1 MASWDG
7 QTNPRTGRPFQSQA
21 EYDDYLGWYSGQ
33 QSASKASAEASD
45 KSSRNAGPG
54 YSWGNTQSSW
64 VDPSSGY
71 VYFGDYSGYMKDSN
85 GNGDIVLPSD
95 YAKQLYDQGQKGSG
109 YIDPHT
115 GQYYYNTTG
124 SRDDPTKP
132 GYEAV
137 WDPAGD
143 HKYNVAAEQNSRTYD
158 YQADYGL
165 GPGSEGI
172 IPITHDASGTPTSFY
187 AGTRGGG
194 GQIFTSFADAKTARD
209 SYAAWYPSQHPD
221 QNPQAPT
228 QTPTQTQ
235 QPTGELLNPGAGEN
249 YFDST
254 KDFYTKPSEASQYWG
269 QTKNQ
274 PTNAQQQW
282 NAYSGI
288 FGNPEALDDVYQ
300 RGLKQ
305 AQVTLDRKSAS
316 AGWGDSGAAA
326 RATGNLGVAFT
337 DAATKARENWALTGG
352 QLASAA
358 DTANN
363 QKFGQALNVD
373 QGDLARMTA
382 GQSAANSA
390 ENLQQNRLTGGLNS
404 ALQLGQLESGLIYS
418 GLTSAQQQDLQLQ
431 LAGLQ
436 LKQQQGQLSAEQA
449 YAEAQNYLQALGVAG
464 NAAVNYY
471 VTQKLGKKAA

>member
-1 MASWDG
+1 MYE
-7 QTNPRTGRPFQSQA
+7 TGGLEGA
-21 EYDDYLGWYSGQ
+21 
-33 QSASKASAEASD
+33 
-45 KSSRNAGPG
+45 
-54 YSWGNTQSSW
+54 
-64 VDPSSGY
+64 
-71 VYFGDYSGYMKDSN
+71 
-85 GNGDIVLPSD
+85 
-95 YAKQLYDQGQKGSG
+95 G

-115 GQYYYNTTG
+115 GQYYYTSKAG
-124 SRDDPTKP
+124 E
-132 GYEAV
+132 YEYG
-137 WDPAGD
+137 PAGESPSD
-143 HKYNVAAEQNSRTYD
+143 YQRTSAQTNSRAYNYTT
-158 YQADYGL
+158 DYGL
-165 GPGSEGI
+165 GPGNEGI
-172 IPITHDASGTPTSFY
+172 IPIAHDAAGTPTAFY
-187 AGTRGGG
+187 AGTAGGG
-194 GQIFTSFADAKTARD
+194 GQVFTSLADAQTAVK
-209 SYAAWYPSQHPD
+209 SYATWYPSQHPD
-221 QNPQAPT
+221 QNT
-228 QTPTQTQ
+228 QTPTAQPQTQ

-300 RGLKQ
+300 RGLQQ

-418 GLTSAQQQDLQLQ
+418 GLTSAQQQELQLQ
-431 LAGLQ
+431 LAGIQ
-436 LKQQQGQLSAEQA
+436 LKQQQGQLSEEQA

-471 VTQKLGKKAA
+471 VNQKLGKKAA